1 MLLHD
6 LGAALTNRLVPL
18 PQVDIPTGD
27 LVDLPE
33 RGSTYV
39 VDLPGPTPN
48 APSVLLLHPLGCTGL
63 LGWFPSLDALTSRYR
78 VVVMDQRWHGRGICS
93 DRFRLADCADDAA
106 AVIDMLGL
114 GTAIVVGYS
123 MGSVVAQ
130 MTWYRHP
137 DLVDG
142 LVLCASTDSF
152 RHNSTERFFH
162 LGMGMTMAGLRGLA
176 VARSEAMAARAEHL
190 ADGGP
195 VDDLYEW
202 ALAEFRSTS
211 PWAVGQ
217 ALGKLGRFSS
227 RGWIRDVDVPSAVVV
242 TAKDRA
248 IPADR
253 QRALAMSI
261 PGATMHEVD
270 AGHAS
275 CVLGHERFLP
285 GLMEACQSVTARVRR
300 RRTPACWP
308 ATSRSRRRRPRS
320 A

>member
-6 LGAALTNRLVPL
+6 LGAALTNRLVAL
-18 PQVDIPTGD
+18 PRVEIPAGE
-27 LVDLPE
+27 LLDLPG
-33 RGSTYV
+33 RGSTYI
-39 VDLPGPTPN
+39 VDLPGPSPR

-93 DRFRLADCADDAA
+93 DRFRIADCADDAA
-106 AVIDMLGL
+106 AVIDALGL
-114 GTAIVVGYS
+114 GSAVVVGYS

-137 DLVDG
+137 DLVGG

-152 RHNSTERFFH
+152 RHSGRERFFH
-162 LGMGMTMAGLRGLA
+162 IGMGMTMEGLRGVA
-176 VARSEAMAARAEHL
+176 YARSEAMAARAEHL
-190 ADGGP
+190 RDDGP
-195 VDDLYEW
+195 VGDLYEW

-227 RGWIRDVDVPSAVVV
+227 RGWIGEVDVPSAVVV

-253 QRALAMSI
+253 QRALAASI

-270 AGHAS
+270 GGHAC
-275 CVLGHERFLP
+275 CVLAHDRFLP
-285 GLMEACQSVTARVRR
+285 GLMEACQSVTAGVRGR
-300 RRTPACWP
+300 
-308 ATSRSRRRRPRS
+308 RS
-320 A
+320 ARLFEAAN

>member
-18 PQVDIPTGD
+18 PEVDIPTGE
-27 LVDLPE
+27 LVDLPG

-39 VDLPGPTPN
+39 VDLAGPTPN

-78 VVVMDQRWHGRGICS
+78 VVVMDQRWHGRGIRS

-106 AVIDMLGL
+106 AVIDTLGL
-114 GTAIVVGYS
+114 DHAIVVGYS

-130 MTWYRHP
+130 MTWYRHR

-142 LVLCASTDSF
+142 LVLCASTASF
-152 RHNSTERFFH
+152 RHSSTERFFH
-162 LGMGMTMAGLRGLA
+162 FGMGMTMAGLRNIA
-176 VARSEAMAARAEHL
+176 VARSEAMATRAQDLE
-190 ADGGP
+190 DTGP
-195 VDDLYEW
+195 VADLYEW

-227 RGWIRDVDVPSAVVV
+227 RPWIGSVDVPSAVVV
-242 TAKDRA
+242 TTKDRM

-253 QRALAMSI
+253 QRDLAMSM
-261 PGATMHEVD
+261 PGATTHEVEG
-270 AGHAS
+270 GHAS

-285 GLMEACQSVTARVRR
+285 GLMEACQSVTSRMRR
-300 RRTPACWP
+300 GKARRT
-308 ATSRSRRRRPRS
+308 ATGGGLLARI
-320 A
+320 AN

>member
-6 LGAALTNRLVPL
+6 LGAALTDRLVPL
-18 PQVDIPTGD
+18 PQVHIPSGE
-27 LVDLPE
+27 LVDLPD

-39 VDLPGPTPN
+39 VDLPGPNPA
-48 APSVLLLHPLGCTGL
+48 APSLLLLHPLGCTGL
-63 LGWFPSLDALTSRYR
+63 LGWFPSLEALTSRYR

-93 DRFRLADCADDAA
+93 DHFRLADCADDAA
-106 AVIDMLGL
+106 AVIDELGL
-114 GTAIVVGYS
+114 DPAIVVGYS

-142 LVLCASTDSF
+142 LVLCASTDRF

-162 LGMGMTMAGLRGLA
+162 FGMGMTMAGLRGFA
-176 VARSEAMAARAEHL
+176 HARSEVMTARAEHRPD
-190 ADGGP
+190 DGT
-195 VDDLYEW
+195 VADLYEW

-217 ALGKLGRFSS
+217 ALAKLGRFSS
-227 RGWIRDVDVPSAVVV
+227 RRWIGDVDVPSAVVV

-253 QRALAMSI
+253 QRALASTI

-270 AGHAS
+270 GGHAS
-275 CVLGHERFLP
+275 CVLGHDRFLP

-300 RRTPACWP
+300 RARRTA
-308 ATSRSRRRRPRS
+308 SR
-320 A
+320 AGLAAGA

>member
-6 LGAALTNRLVPL
+6 LGAALTSRVTPL
-18 PQVDIPTGD
+18 PQADIPAGE
-27 LVDLPE
+27 LVDLPD
-33 RGSTYV
+33 RGCTYL
-39 VDLPGPTPN
+39 VDLPGPTPD

-63 LGWFPSLDALTSRYR
+63 LGWFPSLSALTERYR

-93 DRFRLADCADDAA
+93 ERFRLADCADDAA
-106 AVIDMLGL
+106 AVIEELGL
-114 GTAIVVGYS
+114 DPAIVVGYS

-152 RHNSTERFFH
+152 RNSSTERVFH
-162 LGMGMTMAGLRGLA
+162 FGMGMTMAGLRGMA
-176 VARSEAMAARAEHL
+176 HARSEAVVARAQDRE
-190 ADGGP
+190 DGGL
-195 VDDLYEW
+195 VSDLHGW

-227 RGWIRDVDVPSAVVV
+227 RGWIGDVDVPSAVVV
-242 TAKDRA
+242 TARDRA
-248 IPADR
+248 IPAER

-270 AGHAS
+270 GGHAC

-285 GLMEACQSVTARVRR
+285 GLLEACQSVTARLE
-300 RRTPACWP
+300 
-308 ATSRSRRRRPRS
+308 RRPPEGRVT
-320 A
+320 ARTG